1 MKGPKE
7 STLRMGCPHDRKLDD
22 RPLPMRGAP
31 SSVRESSIEGS
42 VVFVATAI
50 LAAALSALIASRL
63 NIGALRYFV
72 DLLALD
78 GRAAILDGVSNAR
91 FVTVVWEIGIAAT
104 LVAAIM
110 LAFRQRIGYFL
121 LAPSIQTGKTSRIDW
136 FEAVVAAFVVLAG
149 ITLAGRNLDLPMRGD
164 EATSI
169 LNFGTKSLWV
179 ALSDYR
185 SSNNHVLHSLLLWI
199 AHQMGGWNPI
209 ALRMPAFL
217 GACFT
222 LPATWW
228 FVRREYSPLAA
239 VVATSLLATSPLFIE
254 YATNARGYSL
264 ILLMF
269 VLLLIVGETL
279 TRWPDRYPLWA
290 LYATMIALG
299 FLTIPIMAFPATI
312 VVVWMLL
319 VRWREGSVMRPFV
332 ARMTIWSVVA
342 LVLTLVLY
350 TPVLTISGSE
360 ALFFNRYVQGSAWG
374 DGDWQ
379 KVFIANVVNW
389 IKWHWATPA
398 WAQVALLVLCAVGVA
413 APRSSTGRRGVFPLA
428 VLLGMVAVLSVKPVA
443 LSLRMTIFQ
452 MFAVLVIVSAGIAV
466 LVNAASERMGL
477 GRYRTQRRTVLA
489 LTSLSIFC
497 LFTWWATRPGVAAW
511 FASET
516 GVSPNANA
524 LCAKAPHDFRVGDTI
539 LACWPTVGPL
549 AFCLSASGYTL
560 SRSAVDLGL
569 PQMCRAFAVT
579 GTAQEGRFFMFVD
592 DAAYNASIPLTNQQT
607 SLPFDGRMMRSH
619 LEDSRYGYEVIAR
632 VDGGE
637 IYLVE
642 PESEME
648 E

>member
-1 MKGPKE
+1 
-7 STLRMGCPHDRKLDD
+7 MGCLHDRKLEG
-22 RPLPMRGAP
+22 RPPPIRGTP
-31 SSVRESSIEGS
+31 SVVRESSIRGT

-72 DLLALD
+72 DQLALD
-78 GRAAILDGVSNAR
+78 GRAAMLDRISDVR
-91 FVTVVWEIGIAAT
+91 FVTIVWEIGITAT
-104 LVAAIM
+104 LIAAAM
-110 LAFRQRIGYFL
+110 LAFRQRIAYFL
-121 LAPSIQTGKTSRIDW
+121 LAPSVRTGKTSRIDW
-136 FEAVVAAFVVLAG
+136 FEATVAAFVVLAG
-149 ITLAGRNLDLPMRGD
+149 IALAGRNLNMPMRAD
-164 EATSI
+164 EAASI

-185 SSNNHVLHSLLLWI
+185 SNNNHVLHSLLVWA

-209 ALRMPAFL
+209 ALRIPAFL

-264 ILLMF
+264 VLLMF

-279 TRWPDRYPLWA
+279 TRRLDRYPLWA
-290 LYATMIALG
+290 LYAAMIALG
-299 FLTIPIMAFPATI
+299 LLTIPIMAFPATI

-319 VRWREGSVMRPFV
+319 VRWREGYAMRPFIV
-332 ARMTIWSVVA
+332 RMTIWTVVA
-342 LVLTLVLY
+342 LTLTLVLY
-350 TPVLTISGSE
+350 TPVLTVSGSD
-360 ALFFNRYVQGSAWG
+360 ALFFNRYVQGDAWG

-389 IKWHWATPA
+389 LKWHWATPA
-398 WAQVALLVLCAVGVA
+398 WAQVAMLALCAVGVA
-413 APRSSTGRRGVFPLA
+413 APRSSTSHRGVFPLA
-428 VLLGMVAVLSVKPVA
+428 VLLGMAAVLSVKPVA

-452 MFAVLVIVSAGIAV
+452 MAAVLVTAGAGTAV
-466 LVNAASERMGL
+466 LVNTASARMGL
-477 GRYRTQRRTVLA
+477 DRYRAQRRAVLA
-489 LTSLSIFC
+489 LTSLLIFC
-497 LFTWWATRPGVAAW
+497 LFTWWATRSGVAEW

-524 LCAKAPHDFRVGDTI
+524 LCAKAPHDLRAGDTI
-539 LACWPTVGPL
+539 LVCWPTSNPL

-560 SRSAVDLGL
+560 IRSAVDLGL
-569 PQMCRAFAVT
+569 PQMCRAFAVA
-579 GTAQEGRFFMFVD
+579 GTTQERRFFMFVD
-592 DAAYNASIPLTNQQT
+592 EAAYNASIPPTGQLS
-607 SLPFDGRMMRSH
+607 SLFFDGRMMRRH
-619 LEDSRYGYEVIAR
+619 LKDNCYGYEVIAR

-637 IYLVE
+637 IYRIE

-648 E
+648 K

>member
-1 MKGPKE
+1 
-7 STLRMGCPHDRKLDD
+7 MGCLHDRKLDGP
-22 RPLPMRGAP
+22 PLPMRGAP
-31 SSVRESSIEGS
+31 SSVRESSIEGTA
-42 VVFVATAI
+42 VFVATAI

-78 GRAAILDGVSNAR
+78 GRAAILDGISDTR
-91 FVTVVWEIGIAAT
+91 FVTIVWEIGIAAT

-164 EATSI
+164 EAASI
-169 LNFGTKSLWV
+169 LNFGTKSLWI

-185 SSNNHVLHSLLLWI
+185 SNNNHVLHSLLVWI

-228 FVRREYSPLAA
+228 FVRREYNPLAA

-264 ILLMF
+264 VLLMF
-269 VLLLIVGETL
+269 VLLLIVGEIL
-279 TRWPDRYPLWA
+279 TRRPDQYPLWV
-290 LYATMIALG
+290 LYAAMIALG
-299 FLTIPIMAFPATI
+299 LLTIPIMAFPATI
-312 VVVWMLL
+312 VAVWMLL
-319 VRWREGSVMRPFV
+319 VRWREGYAMRPFV
-332 ARMTIWSVVA
+332 VRMTIWSVVA
-342 LVLTLVLY
+342 ITLTLVLY
-350 TPVLTISGSE
+350 TPVLTVSGSD
-360 ALFFNRYVQGSAWG
+360 ALFFNRYVQGDAWG

-389 IKWHWATPA
+389 LKWHWATPA
-398 WAQVALLVLCAVGVA
+398 WAQVALFALCAVGVM
-413 APRSSTGRRGVFPLA
+413 APQSSTSQRGVFPLA
-428 VLLGMVAVLSVKPVA
+428 VLLGMAAMLSVKPVA

-452 MFAVLVIVSAGIAV
+452 MFAVLVTASAGIAV
-466 LVNAASERMGL
+466 LVNTASARTGL
-477 GRYRTQRRTVLA
+477 GQYSTQRRGILA
-489 LTSLSIFC
+489 LASLSIFC
-497 LFTWWATRPGVAAW
+497 LFTWWATRSGVAAW

-524 LCAKAPHDFRVGDTI
+524 LCAKAPHDLRAGDTI
-539 LACWPTVGPL
+539 LACWPTSSPL

-579 GTAQEGRFFMFVD
+579 GTAQERRFFMFVD
-592 DAAYNASIPLTNQQT
+592 DAAYNASIPLTIQQL

-619 LEDSRYGYEVIAR
+619 LEDNRYGYEVIAR

-637 IYLVE
+637 IYRVE
-642 PESEME
+642 PES
-648 E
+648 